1 MLSQFVHLLSG
12 NQSLND
18 CYLQAVSGIES
29 YCSWISSQSVSD
41 TTLNSVLEGLKTDA
55 STWYNTIYPTYL
67 NMPATIATCGVQ
79 IDNDLDILISL
90 VNQENQSGTSAPL
103 QQQITVYTNALI
115 TILQGLQS
123 QVNALAVA
131 ITSFQGN
138 ISGDVGTINN
148 TLVTIQN
155 NINTLNQQLSSEYGQ
170 LHSLQNAT
178 CPNSG
183 DINSCKNTINTT
195 QGQLQTENNAWAVFG
210 QASGMAAEASMGAG
224 YLAGFWQ
231 SFSADIQACI
241 AGLNNITAQPAS
253 VVAADL
259 EANKSRWDNMQ
270 SQLQQIANLVNPAN

>member
-1 MLSQFVHLLSG
+1 MSKFVQLLSDG
-12 NQSLND
+12 QSINV
-18 CYLQAVSGIES
+18 YYSQAVSSIES
-29 YCSWISSQSVSD
+29 YCSWISSQSVADS
-41 TTLNSVLEGLKTDA
+41 TLNSVLEGLKTDA

-79 IDNDLDILISL
+79 IDNDLNMLISL
-90 VNQENQSGTSAPL
+90 VNQENQGGASAPL
-103 QQQITVYTNALI
+103 QQQVTVYANSLITVI
-115 TILQGLQS
+115 QGLQS

-131 ITSFQGN
+131 ISAFQGN

-148 TLVTIQN
+148 TLVVIQN

-183 DINSCKNTINTT
+183 DINSCQQTINNT
-195 QGQLQTENNAWAVFG
+195 QGQLQTENNAWDVFS
-210 QASGMAAEASMGAG
+210 QASGMAADASAGAG

-231 SFSADIQACI
+231 SFSTDIQACI
-241 AGLNNITAQPAS
+241 AGLNNIATQPAS
-253 VVAADL
+253 AAIANL

-270 SQLQQIANLVNPAN
+270 SQLQQLSALLDSTD

>member
-1 MLSQFVHLLSG
+1 MPSQLVQLLSAD
-12 NQSLND
+12 QSLGV
-18 CYLQAVSGIES
+18 CYSQAVSGIES
-29 YCSWISSQSVSD
+29 YCSWISSQSVAD

-67 NMPATIATCGVQ
+67 NMPATIATSGVQ
-79 IDNDLDILISL
+79 IDNNLNMLISL

-103 QQQITVYTNALI
+103 QQQITVYATALI
-115 TILQGLQS
+115 AVLQGLQS
-123 QVNALAVA
+123 QVNALAIA
-131 ITSFQGN
+131 ITAFQGN

-155 NINTLNQQLSSEYGQ
+155 NINTLNQQLSTEYGQ

-183 DINSCKNTINTT
+183 DINSCQQTIDTTNT
-195 QGQLQTENNAWAVFG
+195 QLQTEDSAWGVFA
-210 QASGMAAEASMGAG
+210 QASGMAAEASVGAG

-241 AGLNNITAQPAS
+241 VGLNNITAQPAS

-259 EANKSRWDNMQ
+259 EANKTRWDNMQ
-270 SQLQQIANLVNPAN
+270 SQLQQISDLVNPAN

>member
-1 MLSQFVHLLSG
+1 MLSQFVQLLSD
-12 NQSLND
+12 NQSLD
-18 CYLQAVSGIES
+18 YCYSQAVSGIES
-29 YCSWISSQSVSD
+29 YCTWISSQSVAD
-41 TTLNSVLEGLKTDA
+41 ITLTPILEGVKTDA

-79 IDNDLDILISL
+79 IDNDLDMLISL
-90 VNQENQSGTSAPL
+90 VDQENQSGISAPL
-103 QQQITVYTNALI
+103 QQQITVYANALI
-115 TILQGLQS
+115 AILQGLQS

-131 ITSFQGN
+131 IVAFQGN

-148 TLVTIQN
+148 TLVIIQN
-155 NINTLNQQLSSEYGQ
+155 NINTLNQELSTEYGQ
-170 LHSLQNAT
+170 IHSLQNAT

-183 DINSCKNTINTT
+183 DINSCEKTISAT
-195 QGQLQTENNAWAVFG
+195 QGQLQTESNAWDVFD

-231 SFSADIQACI
+231 SFSADIQACL

-259 EANKSRWDNMQ
+259 SANKSRWDNMQ
-270 SQLQQIANLVNPAN
+270 SQLQQISDLLNPAN